1 MLRSPPPASGSN
13 ASHRKRNVL
22 MVWENASF
30 SEVVGM
36 LENARVAAEG
46 LELRLQTA
54 QKRTPVFK
62 GEAKTEA
69 EFVDGSPA
77 VTALAIW
84 LSQILSAEQR
94 TELASQLQKLRN
106 EQFHEGR
113 SLN

>member
-46 LELRLQTA
+46 LEQAQQTS
-54 QKRTPVFK
+54 QKPK
-62 GEAKTEA
+62 GDANPK
-69 EFVDGSPA
+69 
-77 VTALAIW
+77 
-84 LSQILSAEQR
+84 
-94 TELASQLQKLRN
+94 QLFFGTL
-106 EQFHEGR
+106 E
-113 SLN
+113 S